1 MSFKWREKPT
11 TILFCETIRQEVIIF
26 HFCNLVKGVLRLLWS
41 QPWSEAGQDSKWF
54 INSSSLMTHCG
65 RIDLKKK
72 NISYCLIVRLG
83 FEKKSKSAKI
93 QHSKWQ
99 KYFTCRNVYCTL
111 ICNYLCVLNEFSAVN
126 IEANIEGFSW
136 WELVYFCLS
145 YVDSI

>member
-72 NISYCLIVRLG
+72 IFHIASLWGWGL
-83 FEKKSKSAKI
+83 KKKI
-93 QHSKWQ
+93 KKRKNSTFLQ
-99 KYFTCRNVYCTL
+99 KYFACRNVYCTL